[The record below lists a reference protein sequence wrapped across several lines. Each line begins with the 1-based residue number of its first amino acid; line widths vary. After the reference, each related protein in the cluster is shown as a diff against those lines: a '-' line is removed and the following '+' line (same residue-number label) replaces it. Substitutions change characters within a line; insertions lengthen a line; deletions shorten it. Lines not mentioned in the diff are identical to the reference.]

1 MFPQSQIIFVYV
13 DFSPAITLFFPLQT
27 SKRLAHKLVQKGN
40 KLYITMTNKAVL
52 MFQTD
57 E

>member
-27 SKRLAHKLVQKGN
+27 SKWLAHKLVQKGN
-40 KLYITMTNKAVL
+40 LYEEN
-52 MFQTD
+52 F
-57 E
+57 